1 MFKVGDCSLVLIGQ
15 NTLVR
20 EGLRR
25 ILLDGGFL
33 LEHSGASI
41 EDLDEAALSSNPRL
55 VVLDWAKSDDLELAI
70 STARAAFAQ
79 AHVVVLADD
88 FVYES
93 MVKAFNAG
101 VQGFIVKRMGCEPL
115 LASLSLAAV
124 GEKVMPSQL
133 ANQLGEIVVNN
144 SLSEAK
150 TADLAELLSDRELE
164 TMRYLLGGN
173 PNKVIANH
181 LEVSE
186 ATVKVHVKSIL
197 RKLGVRNRTQAA
209 IWAVNN
215 GVELGSPVYT
225 PDEPFDDGVVTA
237 MSSHAAR

>member
-1 MFKVGDCSLVLIGQ
+1 MYKVGDCSLVLIGQ

-25 ILLDGGFL
+25 ILIDGGFT
-33 LEHSGASI
+33 LEHSAASI
-41 EDLDEAALSSNPRL
+41 DDLDDAALSSSPRL
-55 VVLDWAKSDDLELAI
+55 VVLDWAKSDDLDHAI
-70 STARAAFAQ
+70 SCIREAFA
-79 AHVVVLADD
+79 HTHIVVLTDD
-88 FVYES
+88 FSYEA

-101 VQGFIVKRMGCEPL
+101 VHGFIVKRMGCESL
-115 LASLSLAAV
+115 VASLSLAAV
-124 GEKVMPSQL
+124 GEKVLPSQL
-133 ANQLGEIVVNN
+133 ASQLGEVMVNN

-225 PDEPFDDGVVTA
+225 PDVPFNDGVVAA
-237 MSSHAAR
+237 MNSHAAR

>member
-1 MFKVGDCSLVLIGQ
+1 
-15 NTLVR
+15 
-20 EGLRR
+20 
-25 ILLDGGFL
+25 
-33 LEHSGASI
+33 
-41 EDLDEAALSSNPRL
+41 
-55 VVLDWAKSDDLELAI
+55 
-70 STARAAFAQ
+70 
-79 AHVVVLADD
+79 
-88 FVYES
+88 

-101 VQGFIVKRMGCEPL
+101 VHGFIVKRMGCESL
-115 LASLSLAAV
+115 VASLSLAAV
-124 GEKVMPSQL
+124 GEKVLPSQL
-133 ANQLGEIVVNN
+133 ASQLGEVMVNN

-225 PDEPFDDGVVTA
+225 PDVPFNDGVVAA
-237 MSSHAAR
+237 MNSHATR